1 MFIGEVLS
9 VNADEEVIYS
19 DGEIDYERIS
29 MLSYLMD
36 NYFKNVLIKK

>member
-1 MFIGEVLS
+1 MFIGEVVS

-19 DGEIDYERIS
+19 DGEIDYKRIS
-29 MLSYLMD
+29 MLSYSMD